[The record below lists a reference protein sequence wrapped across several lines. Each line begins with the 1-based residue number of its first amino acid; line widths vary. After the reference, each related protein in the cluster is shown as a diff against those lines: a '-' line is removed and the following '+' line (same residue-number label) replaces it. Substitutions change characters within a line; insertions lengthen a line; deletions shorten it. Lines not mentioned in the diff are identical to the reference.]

1 MENLIYVFFGIIILF
16 FILLGIKQFMSKKFK
31 ERFCVICASISLTWF
46 ILLTLFYLNI
56 FDNILI
62 LAVLIGSSISGVYY
76 LVESKVSEKIKIF
89 RLPFILTLIFI
100 GYILIEGI
108 EGVLSVIILLA
119 ILWISFLII
128 YNYSSSNNSLVKK
141 LIECCK
147 KW

>member
-31 ERFCVICASISLTWF
+31 ERFCVICASISLTWI
-46 ILLTLFYLNI
+46 ILLILFYLDI
-56 FDNILI
+56 FNNKII
-62 LAVLIGSSISGVYY
+62 LALLIGTSISGIYY
-76 LVESKVSEKIKIF
+76 LIESKVKEKLKIF

>member
-31 ERFCVICASISLTWF
+31 ERFCVICASISLTWI
-46 ILLTLFYLNI
+46 ILLILFYLDI
-56 FDNILI
+56 FNNKII
-62 LAVLIGSSISGVYY
+62 LALLIGTSISGIYY
-76 LVESKVSEKIKIF
+76 LIESKVKEKLKIF

-128 YNYSSSNNSLVKK
+128 YNYSSSNNSLVK
-141 LIECCK
+141 
-147 KW
+147 